1 MSTSPSSYSPR
12 AALELLVD
20 HGVAFVVVGG
30 VAAGLHGSPMVT
42 YDLDVCYR
50 RDPDNLER
58 LAIALTSINA
68 RLRGVDD
75 DVPFLLDA
83 ETLEKGDSFTF
94 TTDLGPLDI
103 LGTPA
108 GTQGYDDLVLAALE
122 MDVGGFTVLV
132 TSIPDLIAMKR
143 AAGRPK
149 DREAIE
155 NLEALRDEIEGLPE
169 L

>member
-1 MSTSPSSYSPR
+1 
-12 AALELLVD
+12 
-20 HGVAFVVVGG
+20 
-30 VAAGLHGSPMVT
+30 MVT
-42 YDLDVCYR
+42 FDLDVCYR
-50 RDPDNLER
+50 RDPENLER
-58 LAIALTSINA
+58 LATALQSIHA

-75 DVPFLLDA
+75 DVQFLLDA
-83 ETLEKGDSFTF
+83 ETLEKGDGFTF
-94 TTDLGPLDI
+94 VTDVGPFDI

-108 GTQGYDDLVLAALE
+108 GTSGYDGLAAGAIE
-122 MDVGGFTVLV
+122 MDVGGFSVLV
-132 TSIPDLIAMKR
+132 ADIADLIAMKQ